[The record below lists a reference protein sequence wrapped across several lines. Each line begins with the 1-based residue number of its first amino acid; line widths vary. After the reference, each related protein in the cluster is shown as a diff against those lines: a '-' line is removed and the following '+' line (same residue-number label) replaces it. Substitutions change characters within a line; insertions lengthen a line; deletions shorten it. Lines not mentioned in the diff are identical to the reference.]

1 MGRRAKNKQ
10 GVPPTFDEFQASKLK
25 NDTKEKEMVLKNRKM
40 IYRFLKNQS
49 QVQVPASKLIV
60 LKVLN
65 QSQRL
70 NQK

>member
-25 NDTKEKEMVLKNRKM
+25 NDTKRKRNGTKEQKND
-40 IYRFLKNQS
+40 LPVSKNQS